1 MKITLNIIILILL
14 TGCSSSKKI
23 SHGIVDQ
30 GNFAYVEMKE
40 LIFKSKVDTN
50 GLKSVKIYSFNF
62 DKNGIPKDSS
72 LIAYE
77 DLQQKLK
84 RHTIYETKY
93 DSLGRYSER
102 YATRIVENE
111 TYLNDRKIYDSN
123 SNEIEWI
130 SYNRDGKVHSKT
142 FYYYDKDNRL
152 TKSEKYYGYFLYDQP
167 VLQKRKTF
175 EYIGDILIK
184 EIEHQLDVDYKI
196 VKTFNTKGQQI
207 KYRWESFSK
216 DSIVSFWGSSSVYE
230 NNRLINVQYYN
241 SDKRNSLTK
250 YKYNRRNLPSEI
262 LTVDMTINKPIELI
276 KYYYY
281 KNKKTTYN
289 NGNRCARE

>member
-30 GNFAYVEMKE
+30 GNSAYVEMKE
-40 LIFKSKVDTN
+40 LIFNNKVDTN

-62 DKNGIPKDSS
+62 YENGNPKDSS

-84 RHTIYETKY
+84 RHTIYEIKY
-93 DSLGRYSER
+93 DSLDRYSER
-102 YATRIVENE
+102 YATRIAENE

-130 SYNRDGKVHSKT
+130 SYNRDGKIHSKT

-152 TKSEKYYGYFLYDQP
+152 IKSEKYYGYFLYDQP

-196 VKTFNTKGQQI
+196 TKTFNTKGQQI
-207 KYRWESFSK
+207 KYRWDSFEN

-289 NGNRCARE
+289 TVYN